1 MLDATA
7 TCTISS
13 ETNMAK
19 KLDADVQVQRCIA

>member
-13 ETNMAK
+13 ETNMAMA
-19 KLDADVQVQRCIA
+19 LEDVDRVESCLA